1 MPTRLLGE
9 HSTSSQTN
17 SRMRWS
23 ERQGLDVVASE
34 TEGGERGREV
44 SLDVFCFL
52 KQQLHSLDAGS
63 LGGASLWGSSSEAG
77 KHRG

>member
-1 MPTRLLGE
+1 M
-9 HSTSSQTN
+9 
-17 SRMRWS
+17 
-23 ERQGLDVVASE
+23 VASE

-44 SLDVFCFL
+44 SLDAFCFL

-63 LGGASLWGSSSEAG
+63 LGGASLWGSSSEAD